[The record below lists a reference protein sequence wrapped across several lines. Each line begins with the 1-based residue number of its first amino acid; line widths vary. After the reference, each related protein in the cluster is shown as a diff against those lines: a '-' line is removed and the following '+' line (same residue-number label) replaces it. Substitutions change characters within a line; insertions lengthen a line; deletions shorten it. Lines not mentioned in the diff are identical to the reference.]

1 MSPGETV
8 IGLLL
13 AGGKS
18 SRMGGGDKC
27 LRLLAGRP
35 IIERIIG
42 RLKPQVSGIVINA
55 NGDSSRFA
63 AYGLP
68 VVADRIAGFAGPLAG
83 IHAGLEWIKANRA
96 GASHA
101 VTVASDTPFFPL
113 DLVRRFLNERRQDDS
128 LLVARSDEGV
138 HPVIG
143 LWPITLASA
152 IEDFLKRE
160 KRKVG
165 RFAEEEGAIE
175 VYFPKTEIGGVL
187 MDPLFN
193 SNEPEE
199 LAKAEMLLKEQ
210 AR

>member
-35 IIERIIG
+35 IIERIIE

-68 VVADRIAGFAGPLAG
+68 VVADRIAGFAGALAG
-83 IHAGLEWIKANRA
+83 IHAGLEWIKANRP
-96 GASHA
+96 GTNHA
-101 VTVASDTPFFPL
+101 VTVATDTPFFPP
-113 DLVRRFLNERRQDDS
+113 DLVRRFRDEQRRGAAFF
-128 LLVARSDEGV
+128 VARSDEGV

-165 RFAEEEGAIE
+165 QFAGEQGAVE
-175 VYFPKTEIGGVL
+175 VYLPRVEIGDVL
-187 MDPLFN
+187 IDPFFN
-193 SNEPEE
+193 INEPEE
-199 LAKAEMLLKEQ
+199 LAKADMLLKKQ

>member
-1 MSPGETV
+1 MSSGGSV

-35 IIERIIG
+35 IIARIIE

-83 IHAGLEWIKANRA
+83 IHAGLEWIKANCPGTSR
-96 GASHA
+96 A
-101 VTVASDTPFFPL
+101 VTVATDTPFFPP
-113 DLVRRFLNERRQDDS
+113 DLVRRFLDEERRS
-128 LLVARSDEGV
+128 AAFLVARSDEGV

-143 LWPITLASA
+143 LWPVTLASA

-165 RFAEEEGAIE
+165 RFAEEQGAVE
-175 VYFPKTEIGGVL
+175 VYFPKVEIGGAL
-187 MDPLFN
+187 MDPFFN
-193 SNEPEE
+193 INEPEE
-199 LAKAEMLLKEQ
+199 LAKADMLLKER

>member
-113 DLVRRFLNERRQDDS
+113 DLVRRFLNEQRQDDS

-165 RFAEEEGAIE
+165 RFAEEEGSIE

-187 MDPLFN
+187 MDPFFN
-193 SNEPEE
+193 INEPEE

>member
-113 DLVRRFLNERRQDDS
+113 DLVRRFLKERRQDDL

-165 RFAEEEGAIE
+165 RFAEEEGSIE

-187 MDPLFN
+187 MDPFFN
-193 SNEPEE
+193 INEPEE

>member
-35 IIERIIG
+35 IIARIVE
-42 RLKPQVSGIVINA
+42 RLKPQVPGIVINA
-55 NGDSSRFA
+55 NGDASRFA

-68 VVADRIAGFAGPLAG
+68 VIADRIAGFAGPLAG
-83 IHAGLEWIKANRA
+83 IHAGLEWIKANCA

-113 DLVRRFLNERRQDDS
+113 DLVRCFLNERRQDES
-128 LLVARSDEGV
+128 FLVARSDEGV

-165 RFAEEEGAIE
+165 RFAEEQGAVE
-175 VYFPKTEIGGVL
+175 VYFPKVEIGGVV
-187 MDPLFN
+187 MDPFFN
-193 SNEPEE
+193 INEPEE
-199 LAKAEMLLKEQ
+199 LAKADMLLKEQ
-210 AR
+210 TR

>member
-8 IGLLL
+8 IGLFL

-35 IIERIIG
+35 IIARIIE

-55 NGDSSRFA
+55 NGDASRFA

-83 IHAGLEWIKANRA
+83 IHAGLEWVKANRA

-113 DLVRRFLNERRQDDS
+113 DLVRRFLNEQRQDDS
-128 LLVARSDEGV
+128 FLVARSDEGV

-165 RFAEEEGAIE
+165 RFAEEQGAVE
-175 VYFPKTEIGGVL
+175 VYFPKVEIGGVL
-187 MDPLFN
+187 MDPFFN
-193 SNEPEE
+193 INEPEE
-199 LAKAEMLLKEQ
+199 LAKADMLLKEQ

>member
-1 MSPGETV
+1 MSPRETV

-27 LRLLAGRP
+27 LRLLAGMP
-35 IIERIIG
+35 IIACIIE
-42 RLKPQVSGIVINA
+42 RLKPQAADIVINA

-63 AYGLP
+63 GYGLP

-101 VTVASDTPFFPL
+101 VTVASDTPFFPF

-143 LWPITLASA
+143 LWPVTLASA

-165 RFAEEEGAIE
+165 RFAEDQGAVE
-175 VYFPKTEIGGVL
+175 VYFPRVEIGGVL
-187 MDPLFN
+187 IDPFFN
-193 SNEPEE
+193 INEPEE